1 MEVLLGARPQPG
13 QVGVEQQGEAPQRL
27 LFRARLRVGG
37 YCEGLLTAATAS
49 WPRML
54 VRCVYAESEC
64 NPVVVFSQPW
74 LRTLVVQC
82 NAAEADM
89 SHSKERRGELSVIA
103 ILLGFGCRLSCHA
116 RSSSGDGITCMP
128 GILRPV
134 HPLHVAV

>member
-1 MEVLLGARPQPG
+1 
-13 QVGVEQQGEAPQRL
+13 
-27 LFRARLRVGG
+27 
-37 YCEGLLTAATAS
+37 
-49 WPRML
+49 

-64 NPVVVFSQPW
+64 NPVVVFSQSW

-116 RSSSGDGITCMP
+116 RSSSGDGIMP
-128 GILRPV
+128 GILRPGGPSLARRNASTGAPA
-134 HPLHVAV
+134 HTATSRFTH